1 MRVTG
6 KLKVLGLAA
15 ICVAG
20 MGSVMSLVRAA
31 DEAKPKHTI
40 KEVMKVAHGKDST
53 LLKNIIADKGTTEEK
68 QQLLDLYISMFEGK
82 PAKGDEDS
90 WKMLAGKAALAAA
103 KVVVGRDGATKELE
117 TATNCKACH
126 SVHKG

>member
-6 KLKVLGLAA
+6 KLKGLGLAA

-20 MGSVMSLVRAA
+20 LGSFMSLARAQ

-53 LLKNIIADKGTTEEK
+53 LLKNIIAGKGTTEEK

-82 PAKGDEDS
+82 PPKGDEDS